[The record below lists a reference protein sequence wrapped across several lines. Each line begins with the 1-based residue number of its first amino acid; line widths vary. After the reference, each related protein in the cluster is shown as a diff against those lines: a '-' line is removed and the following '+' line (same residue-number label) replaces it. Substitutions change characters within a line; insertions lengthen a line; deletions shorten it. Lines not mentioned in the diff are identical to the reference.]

1 MISPWSLAKYTAQ
14 SAVAYDRAVRIE
26 SELLSLEAK
35 RLELLRD
42 LKVTKKNAEDS
53 LQWARGQ
60 SEADYADL
68 TREWDFL
75 KPVEVCN
82 RI

>member
-1 MISPWSLAKYTAQ
+1 
-14 SAVAYDRAVRIE
+14 
-26 SELLSLEAK
+26 
-35 RLELLRD
+35 LELLRD